1 MLLCYERRAGVGA
14 ATTLL
19 RVVGFQTLDA
29 LEGRNLEVSMPPFS
43 IFPAHVPRLGEL
55 LVPSP
60 CLGQAAVSLR
70 KPAVRQSRVSRLL
83 GPTHRLEQTG
93 QLSRGPH

>member
-19 RVVGFQTLDA
+19 RVVGFQALDA
-29 LEGRNLEVSMPPFS
+29 LEGRNLEVSMPPFP

-60 CLGQAAVSLR
+60 CLGQAAVSLG

-93 QLSRGPH
+93 QLSRGPQ